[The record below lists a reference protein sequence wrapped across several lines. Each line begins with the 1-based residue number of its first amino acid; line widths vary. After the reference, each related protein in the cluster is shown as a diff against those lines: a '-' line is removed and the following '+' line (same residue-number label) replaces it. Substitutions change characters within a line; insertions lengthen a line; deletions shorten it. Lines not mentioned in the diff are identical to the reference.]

1 MKIQIKP
8 YGLFEIIKVTTP
20 GLHNCKQCWFGKHIA
35 HCPEQIKCVCSDK
48 TCIIFDKIG
57 K

>member
-8 YGLFEIIKVTTP
+8 YGLFEIIKVAKP
-20 GLHNCKQCWFGKHIA
+20 GLHNCKKCWFGKNIA
-35 HCPEQIKCVCSDK
+35 HCPEQIKCVLPNK
-48 TCIIFDKIG
+48 TCVIFEKIG